1 LWGAAD
7 QSGIAVLVV
16 EYLNRWAH
24 TLMSFFTHRYLLNTS
39 WWWSLGLSSAGYFVT
54 VYGVAVMVDLN
65 VSRSQYLYTFMPL
78 LGAIPYGISYV
89 VSVYAAVECAQEGSE
104 GIMYGFLSTV
114 QNIAQPLGSL
124 LASQV
129 CLCPGQ
135 WMF

>member
-1 LWGAAD
+1 MDVMRLF
-7 QSGIAVLVV
+7 IPIPIVAVSHIL
-16 EYLNRWAH
+16 
-24 TLMSFFTHRYLLNTS
+24 SPGRYLLNTN
-39 WWWSLGLSSAGYFVT
+39 WWWSLGLSSAIYFVI

-65 VSRSQYLYTFMPL
+65 VSRSQYVYFFLPL

-129 CLCPGQ
+129 CVERGGKG
-135 WMF
+135 